1 METEYT
7 PLPWPR
13 PFTSA
18 LNKREAILVL
28 LYMPIHMALLQWVL
42 TGFVERETLTPGSA
56 NLVYYALGF
65 GYMLLVAFGFLR
77 RDYDALADRP
87 LRCIAEVLMNYGLM
101 LAFNMLVGSLLLMI
115 LPEGQNPNNQALMQA
130 ASQESRAVMATVT
143 YLAPLTEE
151 MMFRAGVFGLLR
163 RKSRTAAYV
172 VSVLLFSLYHVLPY
186 AVQDPVYWLYLVQ
199 YLPASFLLARCYER
213 SNSIWCSTFFHM
225 LVNGV
230 SFSALQALEELM

>member
-13 PFTSA
+13 AFTSA
-18 LNKREAILVL
+18 LNRREAILVL
-28 LYMPIHMALLQWVL
+28 LYMPIHMALLQWLL
-42 TGFVERETLTPGSA
+42 TGLVERGTLTPGNA
-56 NLVYYALGF
+56 NLVYYAVGF
-65 GYMLLVAFGFLR
+65 GYMLLAAFGFLR

-87 LRCIAEVLMNYGLM
+87 LRCIAEVLMNYSLM
-101 LAFNMLVGSLLLMI
+101 LAFNMLIGTLLLLV
-115 LPEGQNPNNQALMQA
+115 LPEEQNPNNQTLMRA
-130 ASQESRAVMATVT
+130 AAQESRAVMATVT

-151 MMFRAGVFGLLR
+151 MMFRAGIFGLLR

-172 VSVLLFSLYHVLPY
+172 VSVLAFSLYHVLPY
-186 AVQDPVYWLYLVQ
+186 AVQEPVYWVYLIQ

-230 SFSALQALEELM
+230 SFSAMQALEGLM